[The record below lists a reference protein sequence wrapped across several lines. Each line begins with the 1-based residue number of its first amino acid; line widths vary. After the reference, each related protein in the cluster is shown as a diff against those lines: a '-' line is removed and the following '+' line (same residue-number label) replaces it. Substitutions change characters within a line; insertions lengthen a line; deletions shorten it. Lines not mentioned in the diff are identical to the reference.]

1 MFVNWPINAY
11 YHWLII
17 NLLIID
23 IWLSITII
31 SNQLLVFYIW
41 LFSCICNSLK
51 CAYLLSLCNFT
62 ATWWSLFLMNHFKFK
77 ILIIDGWLS
86 ISNRSLCI
94 DYLQLLDDNRE
105 LFIAETQEMVSA
117 HPRFM
122 LFATQNPPGQYGGRK
137 VSACTP
143 WGQIS

>member
-1 MFVNWPINAY
+1 
-11 YHWLII
+11 
-17 NLLIID
+17 
-23 IWLSITII
+23 
-31 SNQLLVFYIW
+31 
-41 LFSCICNSLK
+41 
-51 CAYLLSLCNFT
+51 
-62 ATWWSLFLMNHFKFK
+62 MNHFKFK